1 MNPLVAELFTLC
13 TCGHPLVN
21 HLIGRT
27 GKRLD
32 CVHYENGKACKC
44 LKSGLPVFIDPSII
58 VRRDGD

>member
-1 MNPLVAELFTLC
+1 MNPLVAELFVLC

-44 LKSGLPVFIDPSII
+44 LKFVAAVG
-58 VRRDGD
+58 DG